1 MAKLRMGL
9 IGIIFTGMAG
19 QALAANT
26 DSPRQVAE
34 ATIAKWNEAFQHGRV
49 EEIVALY
56 TDNAMLLAP
65 NGQVSKNPAEIRAFW
80 QALLERRAGEYRF
93 NVVDARN
100 DKGDT
105 IVTKAVLSNNQKLA
119 RTAQTMHYH
128 YDGELF
134 NVFKRQKD
142 GSWKTEV
149 QRWN

>member
-9 IGIIFTGMAG
+9 IGIIFTGMAS
-19 QALAANT
+19 QALAAAA

-34 ATIAKWNEAFQHGRV
+34 ATMAKWNEAFQHGRV

-80 QALLERRAGEYRF
+80 QALLERKAGEYRF
-93 NVVDARN
+93 NVVEARD

-105 IVTKAVLSNNQKLA
+105 IVTKAVLSNKQTLA
-119 RTAQTMHYH
+119 RPTQTMRYN